1 MAPKVKNCN
10 GCKYMIKKG
19 DDIQK
24 CSKRLK
30 RITEGGS
37 TKFIRCEGEGKG
49 CEIYDCPSYCQYP
62 YPQDVYKGEAANNN
76 FYDKKGNVLKQEL
89 LKNKTLMSSYVD
101 LASDKDNVKDKYL
114 TKYKKESEVS
124 KLDSLTCG
132 KLVTPTS
139 SNKSLKFPEIP
150 SNKQLRESIFN
161 DRKGIRIYQSA
172 IDWKKI
178 KITPA
183 LNKLVKD
190 KSEWKYIEN
199 NTILQIN
206 KEKIP
211 IADNGIQLEW
221 WSKKSKNYTEEE
233 LLLLLP
239 GEIRPYIDL
248 KFIHDVTGAY
258 LEKYF
263 MNHTVENMALE
274 EVYDWLRMRNLG
286 VKGDTQKISKSD
298 PLYHFYDV
306 ERTSSET
313 RLRFEL
319 CMNRLMQTEHDD
331 EIHIQKIKK
340 MKNFADLG
348 APENRLELDYV
359 KAKIVKFLV
368 LDSKQFNNCINLLY
382 LTDKICERGVST
394 NIVKLMGNFLNM
406 DTTDIESS
414 EYKNNMKVVS
424 EHLLRYAPEILKKI
438 IEISENY
445 ENIKC
450 NKKINDNTVILK
462 EIYKNLFN
470 KPMVMNVPTLGI
482 EKFFGSFNK
491 NIITKIILLAFIT
504 YIFAKIIGLF
514 NVRYNVSD
522 K

>member
-1 MAPKVKNCN
+1 MAPKVKNCK

-19 DDIQK
+19 DDIQT

-37 TKFIRCEGEGKG
+37 TKLIRCEGEGKG
-49 CEIYDCPSYCQYP
+49 CKIYECPSYCQYP

-101 LASDKDNVKDKYL
+101 LASDKDNVKEKYL
-114 TKYKKESEVS
+114 TNYKKGSEVS

-150 SNKQLRESIFN
+150 SNKQLRKSIFN
-161 DRKGIRIYQSA
+161 DRKGLRIYQSA

-183 LNKLVKD
+183 LNKLVKG
-190 KSEWKYIEN
+190 KSDWKYIEN
-199 NTILQIN
+199 NTVLQIN

-211 IADNGIQLEW
+211 IANNGIQLEW

-286 VKGDTQKISKSD
+286 VKEDTQKISKSD

-306 ERTSSET
+306 ERTTSET

-406 DTTDIESS
+406 DTSDIESS

-424 EHLLRYAPEILKKI
+424 EQLLRYAPEILKKI

-470 KPMVMNVPTLGI
+470 KPMVMNLPNLGI
-482 EKFFGSFNK
+482 ETFFSSFNK
-491 NIITKIILLAFIT
+491 NIITKIILLAFVT